1 MLIFLL
7 LLTGAYLAGSV
18 NFPILMFKILEKG
31 DPRNE
36 FSGNPGAFNV
46 YRQLG
51 IIWAL
56 VILLLDMSRAVAVAL
71 ISVKLL
77 GFQLVS
83 WIGLRLILGNRF
95 PCFHGFK
102 GGKGVANYLG
112 FSAVIVPTFAAISV
126 PVWLV
131 MYALFRIAFIGSLL
145 MVFILGAGTLYF
157 FDFDPVAG
165 TGTLAIVLL
174 IVYSHKQNIIE
185 LLQKKKQHDDPQ

>member
-83 WIGLRLILGNRF
+83 WIGLGLILGNRF

>member
-1 MLIFLL
+1 MLIFVLL
-7 LLTGAYLAGSV
+7 LIGAYLAGSV
-18 NFPILMFKILEKG
+18 NFPILIFKILGKG

-46 YRQLG
+46 YRKLG
-51 IIWAL
+51 VIWAL

-77 GFQLVS
+77 SFQMVP
-83 WIGLRLILGNRF
+83 WIGLGLILGNRL

-112 FSAVIVPTFAAISV
+112 FSAVIAPVFAAISV

-131 MYALFRIAFIGSLL
+131 MYALFRIAFIGSLS
-145 MVFILGAGTLYF
+145 MVFILGAGTFYLLG
-157 FDFDPVAG
+157 FDPVAG
-165 TGTLAIVLL
+165 TGVLATMAL
-174 IVYSHKQNIIE
+174 IVYSHKNNMRD
-185 LLQKKKQHDDPQ
+185 LFQKKK

>member
-1 MLIFLL
+1 MPIFIL

-18 NFPILMFKILEKG
+18 NFPILLFKTLGKG
-31 DPRNE
+31 DPRNK

-51 IIWAL
+51 VIWAL
-56 VILLLDMSRAVAVAL
+56 VILLLDMSRAIAVAL
-71 ISVKLL
+71 ISVKLIS
-77 GFQLVS
+77 FQLLPWV
-83 WIGLRLILGNRF
+83 GLGLILGNRF

-112 FSAVIVPTFAAISV
+112 FSAVIVPVFAAISV

-131 MYALFRIAFIGSLL
+131 LYALFRIAFIGSLS
-145 MVFILGAGTLYF
+145 MVFVLGAGTLYF

-165 TGTLAIVLL
+165 TGVVATVAL
-174 IVYSHKQNIIE
+174 IVYSHKNNMRD
-185 LLQKKKQHDDPQ
+185 LFQKKK